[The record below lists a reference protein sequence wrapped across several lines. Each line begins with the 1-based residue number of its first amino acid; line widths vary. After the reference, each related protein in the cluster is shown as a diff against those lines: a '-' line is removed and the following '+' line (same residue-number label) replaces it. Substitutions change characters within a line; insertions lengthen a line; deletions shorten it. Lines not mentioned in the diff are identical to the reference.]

1 MVILDNVLNKR
12 SLKTIYK
19 AFVFWGVVLLV
30 FLASSVR
37 AQYVPEDNEDLPRNN
52 TGSDK
57 KFNLSDR
64 LFYTGGFGLQFG
76 NLTYIEASPMIGLIL
91 TERLRAGTGFSYIY
105 FRDNIINYTTNIYG
119 GRVFG
124 QADIYEGFFGH
135 IEYEVL
141 NGAFGLRGER
151 RNVNSFF
158 IGGGYRSAFGGN
170 FFGTLMVLYNVTAD
184 IYSPYTNPVIRVGI
198 GYGL

>member
-1 MVILDNVLNKR
+1 MVILYNVLSERFCKPV
-12 SLKTIYK
+12 YK
-19 AFVFWGVVLLV
+19 GFALWVVTLLIL
-30 FLASSVR
+30 FSSAAH
-37 AQYVPEDNEDLPRNN
+37 AQYVPEDDEEQPRTQTEVED
-52 TGSDK
+52 

-76 NLTYIEASPMIGLIL
+76 NLTYIEASPMIGITL

-124 QADIYEGFFGH
+124 QADIYQGFFGH
-135 IEYEVL
+135 LEYEVL

-151 RNVNSFF
+151 RNVNSLF
-158 IGGGYRSAFGGN
+158 IGGGYRSGFGGN
-170 FFGTLMVLYNVTAD
+170 FFGTLMLLYNVTAD